1 MKRQVLTTL
10 VALSAVLASGAACAQ
25 QAGFYGGAS
34 IARADLKVDGLDT
47 VSPSVLALTLGNQID
62 KHLAVEFRYGFS
74 LSDDTLKVNGLD
86 TKFKV
91 KDYAGIYI
99 KGFVPITLS
108 GALYGIGGYT
118 SGKVSAS
125 NANGTGSENDS
136 GLSFGV
142 GGSFAIN
149 RLTFVTIEWMRLL
162 KGDDYTV
169 NTLGAGINFRF

>member
-34 IARADLKVDGLDT
+34 FSRADLKVDGLDT
-47 VSPSVLALTLGNQID
+47 VSPTVLALTLGNQID
-62 KHLAVEFRYGFS
+62 KHFAGELRYGFS
-74 LSDDTLKVNGLD
+74 LSDDTLKVNGVD
-86 TKFKV
+86 VKAKV
-91 KDYAGIYI
+91 KDYMGVYL

-108 GALYGIGGYT
+108 ASLYGVGGYT
-118 SGKVSAS
+118 SGKVSMTGPGGTAS
-125 NANGTGSENDS
+125 ESDS

-162 KGDDYTV
+162 KGSDYTL
-169 NTLGAGINFRF
+169 NTLGAGVNFRF